1 MLSVWEPTPNRPQ
14 FPSSVIFTQVV
25 CFIVFVLMLGH
36 HKSSLLVQWHFING
50 RKILFID
57 SFSGIVLSLETF
69 LKLWH
74 CSPLPPTIFF
84 PPIIFSVCITYRDL
98 PLTSVHACLWKNP
111 IHSTVTGYP
120 GVFIFGWS
128 LSPFKALTE
137 CNNCFQNPGETFQ
150 YTLPRVCF

>member
-1 MLSVWEPTPNRPQ
+1 MLSIWEPTPDRPQ

-50 RKILFID
+50 RKILFMD
-57 SFSGIVLSLETF
+57 SFSGTVLSLETF
-69 LKLWH
+69 WNCGIVPH
-74 CSPLPPTIFF
+74 SPPPF
-84 PPIIFSVCITYRDL
+84 PFLQSSFLCVSHTEIS
-98 PLTSVHACLWKNP
+98 PLTSVHACLWMNP

-120 GVFIFGWS
+120 GVFIFGWP

-137 CNNCFQNPGETFQ
+137 CNNCSKSWGNFSI
-150 YTLPRVCF
+150 YLA